1 MSAATIHLVPIRF
14 VTMMCWSTEAASMP
28 MTRVSTM
35 AISPLKPGD
44 LVVST
49 PSDDYVGLVGIV
61 LQIAP
66 LGSEEHDTDNETDDV
81 YVDFENDYT
90 DFRIAEIE
98 NVFSELYCM
107 KKEYDDL
114 PLGEVIMD
122 PMCLIR
128 ITDLSETAIKRLL
141 ESEAN
146 AIYYCY
152 NVLWNLYQEK
162 CKLAHEDKS

>member
-1 MSAATIHLVPIRF
+1 MNATICVNG
-14 VTMMCWSTEAASMP
+14 T
-28 MTRVSTM
+28 
-35 AISPLKPGD
+35 LKPGD